1 MIASRFRHLIFAF
14 TALAWPLSAFAQDV
28 PNFTPADGTPADETA
43 VTTMERVTADPT
55 PAALEAT
62 LALGQSALLPSEN
75 STVVMVELEGA
86 EGLETT
92 RTPVSMAVVID
103 TSGSMRGDK
112 IDHARDST
120 HALVDQLVE
129 GDVISIITYD
139 TRTTTIVANLE
150 IGEDRNS
157 AHRAIN
163 GIEARGNTCV
173 SCGIQAGYSALQGAP
188 VGHVRR
194 LVMLSD
200 GNANR
205 GVTNPGQLGELA
217 GEALDVN
224 QTVSSTIGVG
234 RDYNEDI
241 LSSISASG
249 TGSFYFLPNPSSIDH
264 ILTRELASL
273 ATTVATGVAVELRPA
288 AGVVLGD
295 SPSRG
300 ASREGTAVVFNLG
313 QISEGE
319 ILRLI
324 VPVTVGSEISG
335 VVVEATAAFRPVGAL
350 SQSTELV
357 AMMIR
362 TNDPEEAQAS
372 RNETVIEQAERVAS
386 ALDVEVALQEF
397 RSGDEEGARRRL
409 RSRQNQ
415 LESQANV
422 YGSGALAREA
432 NEVEQLLG
440 ELEEDDV
447 DEERS
452 RDLQLQNRS
461 RREEVTSGRPAEQM
475 FHDSA
480 VVE

>member
-1 MIASRFRHLIFAF
+1 MIAPRFRQLIFASV
-14 TALAWPLSAFAQDV
+14 ALALPLSAFAQEAT
-28 PNFTPADGTPADETA
+28 NFTPADGPTEGTVDAPR
-43 VTTMERVTADPT
+43 ERVTAEPT
-55 PAALEAT
+55 PDALQAT
-62 LALGQSALLPSEN
+62 LALGQSALLPSDN
-75 STVVMVELEGA
+75 STVVMVELKGA
-86 EGLETT
+86 EGLETA

-112 IDHARDST
+112 IDNARDSA
-120 HALVDQLVE
+120 HALVDQLVT

-139 TRTTTIVANLE
+139 TRTTTIVSNLE
-150 IGEDRNS
+150 IGEDRNP

-163 GIEARGNTCV
+163 DIEARGNTCV
-173 SCGIQAGYSALQGAP
+173 SCGIQAGYSALTSAP

-217 GEALDVN
+217 GQALELS

-288 AGVVLGD
+288 AGVILGD

-300 ASREGTAVVFNLG
+300 ASREGTSVVFNIG

-335 VVVEATAAFRPVGAL
+335 VVVEATAAYRPVGEL
-350 SQSTELV
+350 SQSTDLV

-362 TNDPEEAQAS
+362 TTDPQEAQSS
-372 RNETVIEQAERVAS
+372 RNETVIEHAERVAS
-386 ALDVEVALQEF
+386 ALDVELALQEF
-397 RSGDEEGARRRL
+397 RSGDEEGAVRRL
-409 RSRQNQ
+409 RSRRSQ
-415 LESQANV
+415 LESQATA
-422 YGSGALAREA
+422 YGNAVLADEA

-440 ELEEDDV
+440 ELEDDDV

-475 FHDSA
+475 YHDSA
-480 VVE
+480 IVE